1 MTLTLDLQPEIE
13 RSLIAQAQARG
24 VSLIDHAHEILAQA
38 SVVKVP
44 ETPATT
50 GKAAEAKNL
59 YELFTPVRG
68 LLTDEEIDLYFS
80 RTRSASRPVDFE

>member
-1 MTLTLDLQPEIE
+1 
-13 RSLIAQAQARG
+13 
-24 VSLIDHAHEILAQA
+24 VSLTGHAHEILAQA

-44 ETPATT
+44 EAPAAT

-68 LLTDEEIDLYFS
+68 LLTHEEIDLYFS
-80 RTRSASRPVDFE
+80 RTPSASRRSISNDRVSS